1 MHLKKR
7 TFCVGRSWIL
17 WWRRHRL
24 KTTKSL
30 VCLNQGADG
39 PLGAPMS
46 TNGQQWEA
54 VTVQGTEVPPTAG
67 KGKICPWDPPQPPPK
82 HVALLT
88 AGLQYVTLELRF
100 RPTELLGEIMR
111 FEVPGLSTCL
121 FFLFFY
127 LLLPSLLILS
137 SIPLL
142 SHFLFYFV
150 EMDSPSSGWPQTH

>member
-54 VTVQGTEVPPTAG
+54 VTVQGTEVPPTVG
-67 KGKICPWDPPQPPPK
+67 KGKICPWDPPP
-82 HVALLT
+82 T
-88 AGLQYVTLELRF
+88 AEACGPADRWTPVCDPRVTL
-100 RPTELLGEIMR
+100 PTHRAVGR
-111 FEVPGLSTCL
+111 NYEVWSPWTVNLS